1 MRDVEQRA
9 LCRAG
14 REAVGQRAVADA
26 GASGQEDS
34 PPPRSPLMGGTLC
47 GLASGGMK
55 PSPRVQGDV
64 SRLAD
69 LDRLF
74 ATILEQKGRLDILFA
89 NAGLGE
95 FVPLGQITE
104 AHFDKTFGINVKGT
118 LFTVQKALRL
128 MPDGAAI
135 VINGAM
141 TSTRA
146 HRPSASTP

>member
-1 MRDVEQRA
+1 MLQRLAEKIA
-9 LCRAG
+9 LITGGNSGIGRATAKRFVAEGAHVFISG
-14 REAVGQRAVADA
+14 RRQSQLDA
-26 GASGQEDS
+26 ALQE
-34 PPPRSPLMGGTLC
+34 LGGSAT
-47 GLASGGMK
+47 G
-55 PSPRVQGDV
+55 VQGDV
-64 SRLAD
+64 STLAD

-74 ATILEQKGRLDILFA
+74 ATIREQKGRLNILFA

>member
-1 MRDVEQRA
+1 MLQRLAEKIA
-9 LCRAG
+9 LITGGNSGIGRATAKRFVAEGAHVFISG
-14 REAVGQRAVADA
+14 RRQNELDAAV
-26 GASGQEDS
+26 QELG
-34 PPPRSPLMGGTLC
+34 RSATG
-47 GLASGGMK
+47 
-55 PSPRVQGDV
+55 VQGDV
-64 SRLAD
+64 STLAD

-74 ATILEQKGRLDILFA
+74 ATIREQKGRLNILFA